1 MPVLYKFGLFNAWTS
16 LSLSLFDFASPVI
29 FSFFG
34 DLLSEVLERK
44 QLLSMAAFF
53 RAFLDSPVGPKTTHF
68 WGPVANWGFVA
79 AGLVDMEKPP
89 EMISG
94 NMTGAMCVCSAL
106 LMRFAWMVRPR
117 NYLLLACHA
126 SNETVQLYQLS
137 RWAKGQ
143 GYFLSEKKE
152 ETKSQIARAEQH
164 FLDLSEIPPCP
175 DFVSSLMYRGSSG
188 LSLNPCLFLLA
199 MTDEA
204 LWEYHP
210 SCKGLVLPHSQ
221 RCSHYSNV
229 STWGAESRKPCGSG
243 HLMPPCLLNGNP

>member
-1 MPVLYKFGLFNAWTS
+1 MMFIVKDFFTS
-16 LSLSLFDFASPVI
+16 LSPSIFDFASPVI

-44 QLLSMAAFF
+44 QLFSMAAFF

-79 AGLVDMEKPP
+79 AGLADMEKPP

-143 GYFLSEKKE
+143 GYFLSEKME
-152 ETKSQIARAEQH
+152 ETKSQ
-164 FLDLSEIPPCP
+164 
-175 DFVSSLMYRGSSG
+175 
-188 LSLNPCLFLLA
+188 
-199 MTDEA
+199 
-204 LWEYHP
+204 
-210 SCKGLVLPHSQ
+210 
-221 RCSHYSNV
+221 
-229 STWGAESRKPCGSG
+229 
-243 HLMPPCLLNGNP
+243 